1 MNLSEQIQAF
11 QLKRNQLAEDNRKLM
26 ELAAAEDRTLDE
38 EEQKSYDHNRTELK
52 TVDQHLDR
60 LREVEGQKAADANT
74 TQVRSNGYGTHVI
87 TKEADPDDKFKG
99 QSFVRCVIAKAISQL
114 DGHEQSPAE
123 IAKHRWGRTHK
134 TLVRLLETGGFQKA
148 NEIQVGGSI
157 ADRWGN
163 ELVSA
168 DSRYTGDFIEYLAGM
183 TVFDRLPLREV
194 PANITIK
201 GQDAIATANW
211 VGEHDAIPV
220 SAQSFSDVSLT
231 PLKVSAISACSKE
244 LLRDSS
250 PAAEALVRDGLG
262 EASAQKVDTTFLGSA
277 AAVANVSPAGILV
290 GVSTLGSN
298 GYTADALRADIK
310 ELYAP
315 FLTAKN
321 ASGLVLIM
329 TPSLAKSISL
339 MVNALGQT
347 EFPGIM
353 ATGGTLL
360 GDTVYTGD
368 NVGATT
374 VILLKPSEVYRIGNT
389 GIQVSMSLDATIE
402 MSSAPAGFAASP
414 MVAASANLQSMFQT
428 ESVAFKVVRPIN
440 YAKRRTHAAQFIS
453 DAAYGDSTS
462 TTA

>member
-11 QLKRNQLAEDNRKLM
+11 QLKRNELAEANRKLM
-26 ELAAAEDRTLDE
+26 EAAAAEDRTLDD
-38 EEQKSYDHNRTELK
+38 EEQKTYDHNRTELK

-60 LREVEGQKAADANT
+60 LREVEGQTAADANT
-74 TQVRSNGYGTHVI
+74 TQVRSNGYGTHII

-99 QSFVRCVIAKAISQL
+99 QSFTRCVIAKALSQI

-134 TLVRLLETGGFQKA
+134 TLVRLLETGGFQKS
-148 NEIQVGGSI
+148 NEVQVGGSI

-168 DSRYTGDFIEYLAGM
+168 DSRYTGDFQEYLAGM
-183 TVFDRLPLREV
+183 TVFDRLPLVEV

-220 SAQSFSDVSLT
+220 SAQSFTDVSLR
-231 PLKVSAISACSKE
+231 PLKISAISACSRE

-250 PAAEALVRDGLG
+250 PAAEALVQRGLG
-262 EASAQKVDTTFLGSA
+262 EASSQKVDTTFLGSA

-310 ELYAP
+310 ELRAP
-315 FLTAKN
+315 FLSAKN
-321 ASGLVLIM
+321 AGGMWLIM
-329 TPSLAKSISL
+329 TPALGSAIQL
-339 MVNALGQT
+339 MVNALGVL
-347 EFPGIM
+347 EFPQISDV
-353 ATGGTLL
+353 GGALL
-360 GDTVYTGD
+360 GHTVLTGD

-374 VILLKPSEVYRIGNT
+374 IIMLKPSEIYRIGNT

-402 MSSAPAGFAASP
+402 MSSVPAGFAASP
-414 MVAASANLQSMFQT
+414 MVAASANLQSMFQS

-440 YAKRRTHAAQFIS
+440 FAKRRSHAAQFIS